1 MLARHESFRRYL
13 AARQISV
20 LMATITVPSS
30 RRLRMIPSACGL
42 SEQLRS
48 KLPQRPGRARGLAGT
63 DGARDAVHFGRPV
76 ADQYWPDVAV
86 VQDGA
91 ATAARAGKPLCAA
104 VVSVSAV
111 RTDRGWVNCA
121 VAQGVGESP
130 VGSARRS
137 PTVEHHP
144 VGDSVTAVA
153 RVVVRAV
160 EATPDFCGELSLLI
174 GITGRKVSP
183 GWRGD
188 ETGEAD
194 GFGIDRREQPGCAER
209 GRLAARRDENLG
221 AAGPFAVNTDAVFP
235 PIRPEVAGEQE
246 PGQHRV
252 VGGSRTVA
260 AQQPQVLSLRTD
272 DVVEAGETWQRLA
285 TSN

>member
-1 MLARHESFRRYL
+1 M
-13 AARQISV
+13 
-20 LMATITVPSS
+20 
-30 RRLRMIPSACGL
+30 
-42 SEQLRS
+42 
-48 KLPQRPGRARGLAGT
+48 
-63 DGARDAVHFGRPV
+63 
-76 ADQYWPDVAV
+76 AV

-111 RTDRGWVNCA
+111 CTDLRWVNCA
-121 VAQGVGESP
+121 MVQAVGESP

-153 RVVVRAV
+153 RVVPAV

-183 GWRGD
+183 CGRGD

-194 GFGIDRREQPGCAER
+194 GFGIDRREQPGGAER
-209 GRLAARRDENLG
+209 RRLGARRDEDLG
-221 AAGPFAVNTDAVFP
+221 AAGPLAVNTEAVFS
-235 PIRPEVAGEQE
+235 PIRCPEVSAEQE
-246 PGQHRV
+246 PCQHRV
-252 VGGSRTVA
+252 VGGARTVA
-260 AQQPQVLSLRTD
+260 VQQPQVVSLRTND
-272 DVVEAGETWQRLA
+272 ILEAGQGGG
-285 TSN
+285 

>member
-1 MLARHESFRRYL
+1 MHPVRTSRH
-13 AARQISV
+13 
-20 LMATITVPSS
+20 
-30 RRLRMIPSACGL
+30 
-42 SEQLRS
+42 
-48 KLPQRPGRARGLAGT
+48 KLPRRPGRTRGLARP
-63 DGARDAVHFGRPV
+63 DGARDAVHLGRPF
-76 ADQYWPDVAV
+76 ADQDWPDMAV

-111 RTDRGWVNCA
+111 RTDLRWVNCA
-121 VAQGVGESP
+121 MVQAVRESP

-153 RVVVRAV
+153 RVVRAV

-174 GITGRKVSP
+174 GITGRTVSP
-183 GWRGD
+183 SWRGD

-194 GFGIDRREQPGCAER
+194 GFGIDRREQPGGAER
-209 GRLAARRDENLG
+209 RRLGARRDEDLG

-235 PIRPEVAGEQE
+235 PLRPEVAAEQE

-252 VGGSRTVA
+252 VAGGPWRPSSRRWCRCARTISSRPPRAVA
-260 AQQPQVLSLRTD
+260 GWSMSGGPIQ
-272 DVVEAGETWQRLA
+272 
-285 TSN
+285 